1 MLASP
6 ESNAALV
13 NLFHEGTKLRYDKG
27 QFVIYPGETSPGVFY
42 IESGL
47 VKAYDITKYG
57 EENLLVIRKPGEV
70 LGLTWAISG
79 QKRSIIYQALLPTIV
94 WQISQETFTSHLKD
108 SPEAALPLIDMLAEM
123 YRGHSQRILNLE
135 YRSINERLIS
145 FLLTIAERFGV
156 ETKDGLLIDVP
167 LKHQDIASSINAS
180 RESTGRAIIRL
191 EKRGLLTNHQ
201 SRFVLHDIPKLQ
213 SQL

>member
-27 QFVIYPGETSPGVFY
+27 QFVIYPGEASPGVFY

-79 QKRSIIYQALLPTIV
+79 QKRSIIYQALLPTTV
-94 WQISQETFTSHLKD
+94 WQISQATFTSHLKD
-108 SPEAALPLIDMLAEM
+108 TPEAALPLIDMLTEM

-135 YRSINERLIS
+135 YRSVNERLIS
-145 FLLTIAERFGV
+145 FLLNTAERFGV

-191 EKRGLLTNHQ
+191 EKRGLLTNSQ